1 MGVQIP
7 LPPLLGIASVV
18 VYPRN
23 QGVSCT
29 GGAWHGVLQCPQDL
43 GVHRVEVILAMARL
57 RGLCPRVVQAV
68 DRTNRARHAGRAIV
82 FGPEEAGAPVGKDQG
97 SVCPFVAHHRRTSEG

>member
-18 VYPRN
+18 AGPRD
-23 QGVSCT
+23 QAVSCA
-29 GGAWHGVLQCPQDL
+29 GGAWHGVVQGPQDL
-43 GVHRVEVILAMARL
+43 GAHRVEALLAIVRL

-68 DRTNRARHAGRAIV
+68 DGTNRARHAGRVIA
-82 FGPEEAGAPVGKDQG
+82 FGPETAGAPVGEDQG
-97 SVCPFVAHHRRTSEG
+97 PVCSVVAHHRRTSEG